1 MATAPR
7 DHDLTVP
14 LSRAIDAYNGGWRTV
29 DEELYALCRRRNGP
43 RDFADAYA
51 KVAVIGRVYAAGV
64 ARSWNGSGDAE
75 TETAKVLADAEV
87 AELIQDRLQRI
98 GDHPFDRCR
107 ARQIVELHGHVTRA
121 ISRRSGNVFLTS
133 FVSKYLHFHC
143 PIVPIYDSNAQSA
156 VGTFVERRRVNGVR
170 KELVDLPESV
180 WAYRNF
186 VAAFVVLHERAYAE
200 TTLQPSVK
208 EIDHLL
214 WQPTRST

>member
-1 MATAPR
+1 MATAP
-7 DHDLTVP
+7 DDLTAR
-14 LSRAIDAYNGGWRTV
+14 LSQAIDAYNGGWRTV
-29 DEELYALCRRRNGP
+29 DEELYALCRRRKGP

-64 ARSWNGSGDAE
+64 ARSWRGGGDAE
-75 TETAKVLADAEV
+75 TETAKVLSGAEV
-87 AELIQDRLQRI
+87 AELIQNGLRCI
-98 GDHPFDRCR
+98 GDHPFDRAR
-107 ARQIVELHGHVTRA
+107 AREIVELHGQVTRA
-121 ISRRSGNVFLTS
+121 ISLSSGNVLLTS

-156 VGTFVERRRVNGVR
+156 VGTFVERSQVKGVR

-200 TTLQPSVK
+200 TNHKPSVK

-214 WQPTRST
+214 WQPTSSP